1 MDSFSTQSKLLLI
14 AGIFISS
21 SYNYNKKNL
30 IKFDILLFGFI
41 KKYYVDKDELYG
53 KYDYNI

>member
-14 AGIFISS
+14 AGIIISS

-41 KKYYVDKDELYG
+41 QKYYVDKDELYG